1 MDGMTVSTH
10 EILKL
15 LMNIYLFMCLP
26 NIARIL
32 CYFLG
37 YKMEVFPSKTM
48 PKNLDLSYKMD
59 LDLRDC

>member
-15 LMNIYLFMCLP
+15 LMYIYLFMCLP

-32 CYFLG
+32 CYFFC